1 MRCVVLDD
9 YKGVA
14 LAMADWTMLD
24 GRVETET
31 IREHIADTASL
42 VAALAGAEIVVAMRE
57 RTRFDRALLEDL
69 PDLKLLVTTGMR
81 NAAIDLAA
89 AATRGIT
96 VSGTAGSSGATAEL
110 AWGLI
115 LAQLRHIPEEHRS
128 MREGGGWQ
136 TTVGLGLEGLTLGVV
151 GVGKLGTR
159 MIAVAN
165 AFGMKVVAWSRSLTP
180 ERAQQLG
187 AEHAASLDDLLRA
200 SDVVTLHLTLTA
212 ETRGIIGARE
222 LGLMKP
228 EARLINTARGP
239 LVDEAALI
247 DALGQRRIA
256 GAGLDVYDQEPL
268 PADHPLRRLDN
279 VVLTPH
285 LGYVTEQTYR
295 GYFSQVVEDIDA
307 WLRGSPV
314 RLLTA

>member
-9 YKGVA
+9 YQGVA
-14 LAMADWTMLD
+14 LAMADWAVLD
-24 GRVETET
+24 GRVETAT
-31 IREHIADTASL
+31 IREPIAEPAAL

-57 RTRFDRALLEDL
+57 RTRFDRALLEQL

-89 AATRGIT
+89 AAARGVT

-115 LAQLRHIPEEHRS
+115 LALLRHIPQEHNLL
-128 MREGGGWQ
+128 REGGGWQ

-151 GVGKLGTR
+151 GVGRLGTR
-159 MIAVAN
+159 MIGVAE
-165 AFGMKVVAWSRSLTP
+165 AFGMPVIAWSRSLTP
-180 ERAQQLG
+180 ELARALG
-187 AEHAASLDDLLRA
+187 AERAASLDDLLRA

-239 LVDEAALI
+239 LVDEAALL
-247 DALGQRRIA
+247 DALRRQRIA

-307 WLRGSPV
+307 WLAGSPI
-314 RLLTA
+314 RLLEA